1 MKNGAQDLMMNNISE
16 DILIGNR
23 TKNSGQKRIEIFLSR
38 FAFSLIFVVLMWLSA
53 NSFFY
58 LPFTPVP
65 ITMQVLTVILS
76 ALTLGG
82 PWAAFTQIEYISLGL
97 AGAPVFAG
105 FKGGLAALLGPT
117 GGFIIGFIAAALITG
132 LIKEKIFKKTC
143 RYPGIYTKNKT
154 MIIFLSCLA
163 GVFVIYLS
171 GYIHFLCYIQAIYGS
186 GFSNPGMGY
195 LLLEAFK
202 LSVAPF
208 LIFDIIKILIVMFI
222 LKISRNIL

>member
-1 MKNGAQDLMMNNISE
+1 MKNGAQDLMMNNVSE
-16 DILIGNR
+16 DILIDNR
-23 TKNSGQKRIEIFLSR
+23 IKNPGKKRIEKFLSR
-38 FAFSLIFVVLMWLSA
+38 FAFSLVFVVLMWLSA

-65 ITMQVLTVILS
+65 VTMQVLTVILS

-82 PWAAFTQIEYISLGL
+82 FWAAFTQIEYISLGL
-97 AGAPVFAG
+97 AGVPVFAG

-117 GGFIIGFIAAALITG
+117 GGFIIGFIAAALIVG
-132 LIKEKIFKKTC
+132 LIKEKIFKKTY
-143 RYPGIYTKNKT
+143 RYPGCYSKNKT

-171 GYIHFLCYIQAIYGS
+171 GYIHFLGYMPVIYGS
-186 GFSNPGMGY
+186 GFLNPGMGY
-195 LLLEAFK
+195 LFLAAFK

-208 LIFDIIKILIVMFI
+208 LIFDIIKILIVMFV
-222 LKISRNIL
+222 LKISRNI